1 MKKLTDA
8 QFNQVQDA
16 IDDAMRSAKRGTLG
30 RVAILAK
37 AIEWEEANNLPQATA
52 SQREVRYAAL
62 YEAAR
67 TWIKL

>member
-16 IDDAMRSAKRGTLG
+16 IDDAMRSAKQGTPE
-30 RVAILAK
+30 RVAIMAK
-37 AIEWEEANNLPQATA
+37 AAEWEEANDLPQATA
-52 SQREVRYAAL
+52 AQREARYAAL